1 MPASFPVPIQE
12 DIRDLLVDL
21 LGRGAAVDK
30 VSPLVLEEDQSA
42 VIAEYRTD
50 DGSVGAVCLVDTE
63 FAIRTAGALTMVPPA
78 AVADTLRKGD
88 LADALENFQ
97 EIVNILAQLL
107 NSPKTSHFRLSGV
120 HVIPGDLPDG
130 VSSLLAQPQFR
141 RDFAVQ
147 IDGYGSGRI
156 SLLVN

>member
-1 MPASFPVPIQE
+1 MDYVQARQWENATVNKVLAWMDQN
-12 DIRDLLVDL
+12 
-21 LGRGAAVDK
+21 RGTNESAAR
-30 VSPLVLEEDQSA
+30 
-42 VIAEYRTD
+42 Y
-50 DGSVGAVCLVDTE
+50 
-63 FAIRTAGALTMVPPA
+63 F
-78 AVADTLRKGD
+78 
-88 LADALENFQ
+88 LENFQ

-107 NSPKTSHFRLSGV
+107 NSPKTSHLRLSGV